1 MHGGAAG
8 GGHSCS
14 TAAMRAGRGSVPGT
28 GGLRAP
34 PPLLLLLLALL
45 PAAAPRSQALASAP
59 ARPSVSLYLSEDKV
73 RWLLGLDAELY
84 YVRNDLISHYALSF
98 NLLVASE
105 TNFLHFTWHAKSKV
119 EYQLGFQVDN
129 FVAMGMSQVNIS
141 AQGEVPRKLS
151 VFRVELSCTRKVD
164 SEVMI
169 LMQLNL
175 TVHPS
180 KNFTVLHF
188 KRRKMCYKKLEEV
201 KTSALD
207 RNTSRTIYDPVHA
220 APTTSTRVFYISTS
234 VVTVTLSLL
243 VYSFKTLTWQNHVIG
258 REEGK

>member
-1 MHGGAAG
+1 MSWPPPPARGCEALGAGLHGGAAG
-8 GGHSCS
+8 GGHSSS
-14 TAAMRAGRGSVPGT
+14 TAAMHAGLGSVPGT

-34 PPLLLLLLALL
+34 PPLLLLLLSLL

-59 ARPSVSLYLSEDKV
+59 ARPSMSLYLSEDEV

-105 TNFLHFTWHAKSKV
+105 TNFLHFTWHANSKV

-129 FVAMGMSQVNIS
+129 FVAMGIPQVNIS
-141 AQGEVPRKLS
+141 AQGKVPRTLS
-151 VFRVELSCTRKVD
+151 VFLVELSCTRKVD

-169 LMQLNL
+169 LIQLNL

-180 KNFTVLHF
+180 KNF
-188 KRRKMCYKKLEEV
+188 
-201 KTSALD
+201 
-207 RNTSRTIYDPVHA
+207 
-220 APTTSTRVFYISTS
+220 
-234 VVTVTLSLL
+234 SLK
-243 VYSFKTLTWQNHVIG
+243 F
-258 REEGK
+258 